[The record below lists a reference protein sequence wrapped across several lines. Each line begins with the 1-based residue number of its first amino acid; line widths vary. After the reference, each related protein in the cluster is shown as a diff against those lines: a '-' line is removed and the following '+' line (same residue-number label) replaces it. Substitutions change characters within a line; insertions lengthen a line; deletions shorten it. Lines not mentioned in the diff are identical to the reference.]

1 MKLRSR
7 ERMEL
12 RLEKRWEMGFE
23 RAPDR
28 PKEQRFKDLMVSEEE
43 QVMPGQWQGEE
54 GREEF
59 QWRRF

>member
-1 MKLRSR
+1 
-7 ERMEL
+7 MEL
-12 RLEKRWEMGFE
+12 RLEQRWEMGFE

-28 PKEQRFKDLMVSEEE
+28 PKEERFKDLMVSEEE
-43 QVMPGQWQGEE
+43 QVMPCQWQGEE